1 MAELT
6 HRQRVATALSH
17 QEPDRV
23 PIDFGGRSL
32 INTRAYSRLAK
43 HLGLDDEVRRA
54 GLRDPSDTI
63 VPCEELMDRFG
74 SDFRRVPLSP
84 PDYRT
89 QEQLDER
96 TRRNEW
102 GVTSIRPE
110 DGHYLPEMGPF
121 QKELPTVADMDR
133 HPWPD
138 FRDPERVRG
147 LGERAQK
154 LHEETD
160 YAVMLALNYG
170 VVRECQRMRGFGEW
184 MEDLLLNPAI
194 ADALMDRVTDV
205 SVGIAQLALE
215 QAGPHVDVVNFPD
228 DMGFQDRSYVRQE
241 VYRQR
246 IKPYHRRLVEA
257 IKSRTD
263 AKVLMH
269 SDGSVYDLIPDF
281 IDIGVD
287 ALNPVQVSAK
297 DMGSA
302 RLKAEFGDHLS
313 VWGAIDTQGALPFG
327 STDDVVAEVRTR
339 IGDLA
344 PGGGYVLGSVHNILA
359 EVSPENIV
367 AMFEAAL
374 EHGRYGQPAPA

>member
-1 MAELT
+1 
-6 HRQRVATALSH
+6 
-17 QEPDRV
+17 
-23 PIDFGGRSL
+23 
-32 INTRAYSRLAK
+32 
-43 HLGLDDEVRRA
+43 
-54 GLRDPSDTI
+54 
-63 VPCEELMDRFG
+63 
-74 SDFRRVPLSP
+74 
-84 PDYRT
+84 
-89 QEQLDER
+89 
-96 TRRNEW
+96 
-102 GVTSIRPE
+102 
-110 DGHYLPEMGPF
+110 
-121 QKELPTVADMDR
+121 
-133 HPWPD
+133 
-138 FRDPERVRG
+138 
-147 LGERAQK
+147 
-154 LHEETD
+154 
-160 YAVMLALNYG
+160 MLALNYG

-313 VWGAIDTQGALPFG
+313 FWGAIDTQGALPFG